1 MSVAFTKSSYMK
13 SLISQHI
20 FGMAARI
27 FFAGFILIGAAHSL
41 RAQSNETHLKF
52 VFGQPTAPAG
62 WTAVQTNT
70 IYSKETGFGFE
81 PGADLQTPAHV
92 STNKLE
98 GSVVTSDKPFFFHA
112 AVPEGNYKVTVT
124 LGGATADSET
134 TVNAELRRL
143 MVQQLPIE
151 SNHFV
156 TREFIV
162 NVRQPAISSGGEVRL
177 TPREKT
183 NEWWAWDDRLTLE
196 FLGKHPSVAVI
207 EIEKVEVPT
216 VFLLGDST
224 VCDQPREP
232 YNSWGQMITRF
243 FKPQVAIANHSESG
257 ESTAGALAKNRF
269 KKIWADMKP
278 GDYLIVQFGHNDMKS
293 TATNALET
301 YTDNLRRAVEE
312 TRKRGG
318 IPVLC
323 TSVSRRT
330 FDTHGKVTNSFRGYT
345 DAVRQVA
352 KEKDVPLIDL
362 QQMGAAFYEALGP
375 EDSHKAFATQKE
387 NTHHNDYG
395 SYEIAKC
402 VLDGIRQN
410 HLDLAKY
417 IVDDFNGFD
426 PSHPD
431 AVESFG
437 LPASSLITQQTPAG
451 N

>member
-1 MSVAFTKSSYMK
+1 MKFLSSQ
-13 SLISQHI
+13 SSFGASAGLFLPGLILLAS
-20 FGMAARI
+20 ANA
-27 FFAGFILIGAAHSL
+27 L
-41 RAQSNETHLKF
+41 RAQTNETHLKF
-52 VFGQPTAPAG
+52 VFGQPAAPAG

-70 IYSKETGFGFE
+70 LYSKEIGYGFE
-81 PGADLQTPAHV
+81 PGAELQSLAHS

-98 GSVVTSDKPFFFHA
+98 EGAVMSDKPFFFHA

-124 LGGATADSET
+124 LGGAMDSEV

-143 MVQQLPIE
+143 MVQQLRIA

-156 TREFIV
+156 KREFIV
-162 NVRQPAISSGGEVRL
+162 NVRQPMISTGGEVRL

-183 NEWWAWDDRLTLE
+183 NELWAWDNRLTLE
-196 FLGKHPSVAVI
+196 FLGKHPSVAAI
-207 EIEKVEVPT
+207 EIEKADAPT

-243 FKPQVAIANHSESG
+243 FKPEVAIANHSESG

-269 KKIWADMKP
+269 KKIWAAMKP
-278 GDYLIVQFGHNDMKS
+278 GDYLFVQFGHNDMKS
-293 TATNALET
+293 TATNALKT
-301 YTDNLRRAVEE
+301 YAGNLRRVVDE
-312 TRKRGG
+312 TRQRGG

-330 FDTHGKVTNSFRGYT
+330 FNEHGKITNSFRGYT

-352 KEKDVPLIDL
+352 KEKNVPLIDL

-375 EDSHKAFATQKE
+375 DGSHKAFANMNE

-417 IVDDFNGFD
+417 IVEDFGGFD

-431 AVESFG
+431 AVESFD
-437 LPASSLITQQTPAG
+437 LPASPLVTQQKPAG